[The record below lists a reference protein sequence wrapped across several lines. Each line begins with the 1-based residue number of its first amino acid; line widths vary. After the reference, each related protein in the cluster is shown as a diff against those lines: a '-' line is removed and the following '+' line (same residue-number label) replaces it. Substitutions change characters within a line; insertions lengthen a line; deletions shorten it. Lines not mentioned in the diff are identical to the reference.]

1 MWRSLFMAF
10 GLFVLLMGVEALVV
24 DTRDAGESWRPDD
37 GEPRSRAARMG
48 SLEPTLGRS
57 GDGAVFDHD
66 SAETKRLRDSEIREI
81 RHPLFLALTHP
92 RKSPTVPPPYRPTL
106 GKEARRTC
114 ARLFV
119 TNSLSF

>member
-1 MWRSLFMAF
+1 MAILVH
-10 GLFVLLMGVEALVV
+10 GVWLFVLLMGVEALVV
-24 DTRDAGESWRPDD
+24 DSATLANHGDLTMG
-37 GEPRSRAARMG
+37 SREVCAARMG

-66 SAETKRLRDSEIREI
+66 SAEAKRLRDSEIREI

-92 RKSPTVPPPYRPTL
+92 RKSPTVPPPFRPTL